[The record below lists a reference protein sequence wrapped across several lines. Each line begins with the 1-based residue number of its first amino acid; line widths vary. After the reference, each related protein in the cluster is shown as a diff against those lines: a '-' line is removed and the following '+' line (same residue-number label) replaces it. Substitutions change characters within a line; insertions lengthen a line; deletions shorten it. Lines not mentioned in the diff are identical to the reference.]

1 MVREGRIQGKY
12 YQEFEVGEKI
22 TSAGRTI
29 TENDIM
35 TFAGLS
41 GDYNQLHTSQPF
53 AEDNVYGERIAHGL
67 LILSVVSGL
76 AARLG
81 FSEGTALALTK
92 INWKF
97 RAPVMIGDTIY
108 AAFTVERKKRVSKMG
123 GGFVEFGVQV
133 RNQDEKVI
141 QKGTWTTLVKSQPE
155 KQGKT

>member
-1 MVREGRIQGKY
+1 MVRKGKIQGKY
-12 YQEFEVGEKI
+12 YQEFKVGEKI

-29 TENDIM
+29 TESDIVI
-35 TFAGLS
+35 FAGLS
-41 GDYNQLHTSQPF
+41 GDYNQLHTSEPF
-53 AEDNVYGERIAHGL
+53 AKGNVYGERIAHGL

-92 INWKF
+92 ISWKF

-108 AAFTVERKKRVSKMG
+108 AAFTVKRKKKISKMG
-123 GGFVEFGVQV
+123 GGFVEFDVLV
-133 RNQDEKVI
+133 CNQDEKVI

-155 KQGKT
+155 KQGRA